1 MNERISDELLA
12 AYLDGNTSPIEN
24 LFVESSISND
34 AEILEASDILSDMTM
49 FSQIDNFNDVF
60 SDFGLSD
67 IFSQPISI
75 ETNTYNEAMDT
86 NGMVPD
92 IQQQYPDSCAI
103 KSQQII
109 LNEFGIDVNE
119 DQLVQFSY
127 EQGWYN
133 ADGTGTAAG
142 DVGNLLE
149 TANIPVTRQE
159 DANVFNLVSEL
170 SQGHKVIVGVDS
182 EELWGNKFMAWLKD
196 FFMGDTPDHAL
207 VVAGIDTSDPNNV
220 MVIVDDPG
228 SGEYHKAYPLD
239 QFMDAWSDAQCYMV
253 STDIPVPDHSAAM
266 ANFDYGQGHI
276 ADVGGMSYADFQI
289 FNDLSYGLPAYS
301 MVEGGYVSPT
311 SSLMDAYFDVAN
323 NNLAFNDIFT
333 DNYMFNDYLNTDVA
347 TQMMQ
352 HTYQDNLNMI
362 NFNDMPNGIDYA
374 DLNSNQAYE
383 DFLHGSIEY
392 FNSIGDFD
400 SALLCQQQLMMVDYC
415 DNYDIDFCSTFFG

>member
-75 ETNTYNEAMDT
+75 ETNTYNEVMDT

-301 MVEGGYVSPT
+301 MVDGGYVSPT

-323 NNLAFNDIFT
+323 NNLAFNDIFS
-333 DNYMFNDYLNTDVA
+333 DNYMFNDYLNTEVA

-383 DFLHGSIEY
+383 DFLHGSIDY

>member
-1 MNERISDELLA
+1 MNEQISDELLA

-24 LFVESSISND
+24 LLVEANLGND
-34 AEILEASDILSDMTM
+34 ASFMEISDIISDMAT
-49 FSQIDNFNDVF
+49 FSQIENYNEDLTDI
-60 SDFGLSD
+60 GLGD
-67 IFSQPISI
+67 IFSQTI
-75 ETNTYNEAMDT
+75 TLDNDTLNEVMDP
-86 NGMVPD
+86 NGIVPD

-127 EQGWYN
+127 EQGWYH
-133 ADGTGTAAG
+133 ADGTGTAAE

-149 TANIPVTRQE
+149 TANIPVTRQD

-182 EELWGNKFMAWLKD
+182 EELWGNKFMAWMKD

-276 ADVGGMSYADFQI
+276 ADVGGMDYADFQI
-289 FNDLSYGLPAYS
+289 FNDISYGLPTYS
-301 MVEGGYVSPT
+301 MIDDGYVSPT

-323 NNLAFNDIFT
+323 NDLAFNDIFS
-333 DNYMFNDYLNTDVA
+333 DNYMFNDYLNTDIA

-352 HTYQDNLNMI
+352 QTYQDNLSMI
-362 NFNDMPNGIDYA
+362 NFDDMPNGMDYA
-374 DLNSNQAYE
+374 NLNSNQDYE
-383 DFLHGSIEY
+383 NFLHGSIDY

-400 SALLCQQQLMMVDYC
+400 SAMLCEQQLMMVDYC
-415 DNYDIDFCSTFFG
+415 DSYDIDFCSTFFG

>member
-24 LFVESSISND
+24 LFVEASLSND
-34 AEILEASDILSDMTM
+34 AGILEASDILSDMTM

-60 SDFGLSD
+60 SDFGLSN
-67 IFSQPISI
+67 IFSQSISI
-75 ETNTYNEAMDT
+75 ETNTYNEVMDT
-86 NGMVPD
+86 NGMIPD

-133 ADGTGTAAG
+133 GDGTGTAAG

-149 TANIPVTRQE
+149 TANIPVNRQE

-182 EELWGNKFMAWLKD
+182 EELWGNKYLAWLKD

-207 VVAGIDTSDPNNV
+207 VVAGIDTSDPDNV

-276 ADVGGMSYADFQI
+276 ANVGGMDYADFQI

-301 MVEGGYVSPT
+301 MVDGGYVSPT

-323 NNLAFNDIFT
+323 NDLAFNDIFS

-362 NFNDMPNGIDYA
+362 NFNDIPNGIDYA

-383 DFLHGSIEY
+383 DFLHGSIDY

-400 SALLCQQQLMMVDYC
+400 SAMLCQQQLMMVDYC

>member
-1 MNERISDELLA
+1 MNEQISDELLA

-24 LFVESSISND
+24 LLVEANLGNN
-34 AEILEASDILSDMTM
+34 ANNMEVSDILSDV
-49 FSQIDNFNDVF
+49 S
-60 SDFGLSD
+60 
-67 IFSQPISI
+67 IFSHIGNYNEFVADIGLDNILTQPLTI
-75 ETNTYNEAMDT
+75 ETNSFNENMDSNVMT
-86 NGMVPD
+86 PD

-127 EQGWYN
+127 EQGWYH
-133 ADGTGTAAG
+133 ADGTGTAAN

-182 EELWGNKFMAWLKD
+182 EELWGDKFSAWLKD

-276 ADVGGMSYADFQI
+276 DQVGGMDYADFQI
-289 FNDLSYGLPAYS
+289 FNDLSCGLPAYS
-301 MVEGGYVSPT
+301 MVDGIQVSPT
-311 SSLMDAYFDVAN
+311 TSLMDAYFDVAN
-323 NNLAFNDIFT
+323 NGLAFDGIFS
-333 DNYMFNDYLNTDVA
+333 DDYMFNDYLNTDVA

-352 HTYQDNLNMI
+352 QTYHDNLSLI
-362 NFNDMPNGIDYA
+362 NFNDMPNGSDYT
-374 DLNSNQAYE
+374 DFSTNQDYQ
-383 DFLHGSIEY
+383 DFLHGSIDY

-400 SALLCQQQLMMVDYC
+400 SAMLCQQQLMMVNYC

>member
-24 LFVESSISND
+24 LFVEASLTND
-34 AEILEASDILSDMTM
+34 AGILEASDILSDMTM
-49 FSQIDNFNDVF
+49 FSQVDNFNDVF
-60 SDFGLSD
+60 SDFGLSN
-67 IFSQPISI
+67 IFSQSISI
-75 ETNTYNEAMDT
+75 ETNTYNEVMDT
-86 NGMVPD
+86 NGMIPD

-276 ADVGGMSYADFQI
+276 ANVGGMDYADFQI

-301 MVEGGYVSPT
+301 MVDGGYVSPT

-323 NNLAFNDIFT
+323 NDLAFNDIFS

-362 NFNDMPNGIDYA
+362 NFNDIPNGIDYA

-383 DFLHGSIEY
+383 DFLHGSIDY

-400 SALLCQQQLMMVDYC
+400 SAMLCQQQLMMVDYC

>member
-1 MNERISDELLA
+1 MNEQISDELLA

-24 LFVESSISND
+24 LLVEANLGNN
-34 AEILEASDILSDMTM
+34 ANNMEVSDILSDV
-49 FSQIDNFNDVF
+49 S
-60 SDFGLSD
+60 
-67 IFSQPISI
+67 IFSHIGNYNEFVADIGLDNILTQPLTI
-75 ETNTYNEAMDT
+75 ETNSFNENMDSNVMT
-86 NGMVPD
+86 PD

-127 EQGWYN
+127 EQGWYH
-133 ADGTGTAAG
+133 ADGTGTAAN

-182 EELWGNKFMAWLKD
+182 EELWGDKFSAWLKD

-276 ADVGGMSYADFQI
+276 DQVGGMDYADFQI
-289 FNDLSYGLPAYS
+289 FNDLSCGLPAYS
-301 MVEGGYVSPT
+301 MVDGIQVSPT
-311 SSLMDAYFDVAN
+311 TSLMDAYFDVAN
-323 NNLAFNDIFT
+323 NGLAFDGIFS
-333 DNYMFNDYLNTDVA
+333 DDYMFNDYLNTDVA

-352 HTYQDNLNMI
+352 QTYHDNLSLI
-362 NFNDMPNGIDYA
+362 NFNDMPNGSDYT
-374 DLNSNQAYE
+374 DFSTNQDYQ
-383 DFLHGSIEY
+383 DFLHGSIDY

-400 SALLCQQQLMMVDYC
+400 SAMLCQQQLMMVDYC

>member
-1 MNERISDELLA
+1 MNEQISDELLA

-24 LFVESSISND
+24 LLVEANLGNN
-34 AEILEASDILSDMTM
+34 ANNMEVSDILSDV
-49 FSQIDNFNDVF
+49 S
-60 SDFGLSD
+60 
-67 IFSQPISI
+67 IFSHIGNYNEFVADIGLDNILTQPLTI
-75 ETNTYNEAMDT
+75 ETNSFNENMDSNVMT
-86 NGMVPD
+86 PD

-127 EQGWYN
+127 EQGWYH
-133 ADGTGTAAG
+133 ADGTGTAAN

-182 EELWGNKFMAWLKD
+182 EELWGDKFSAWLKD

-228 SGEYHKAYPLD
+228 SGEYHKAYPLE

-276 ADVGGMSYADFQI
+276 DQVGGMDYADFQI
-289 FNDLSYGLPAYS
+289 FNDLSCGLPAYS
-301 MVEGGYVSPT
+301 MVDGIQVSPT
-311 SSLMDAYFDVAN
+311 TSLMDAYFDVAN
-323 NNLAFNDIFT
+323 NGLAFDGIFS
-333 DNYMFNDYLNTDVA
+333 DDYMFNDYLNTDVA

-352 HTYQDNLNMI
+352 QTYHDNLSLI
-362 NFNDMPNGIDYA
+362 NFNDMPNGSDYT
-374 DLNSNQAYE
+374 DFSTNQDYQ
-383 DFLHGSIEY
+383 DFLHGSIDY

-400 SALLCQQQLMMVDYC
+400 SAMLCQQQLMMVDYC

>member
-1 MNERISDELLA
+1 MNDRISDELLA

-24 LFVESSISND
+24 LFVESSLSND
-34 AEILEASDILSDMTM
+34 AGLLEASDILSDMTM

-75 ETNTYNEAMDT
+75 ETNTYNEVMDA

-266 ANFDYGQGHI
+266 TNFDYGQGHI

-301 MVEGGYVSPT
+301 MVDGGYVSPT

-323 NNLAFNDIFT
+323 NSLAFNDIFG
-333 DNYMFNDYLNTDVA
+333 DNYMFNDYLNTEVA

-383 DFLHGSIEY
+383 DFLHGSIDY

>member
-24 LFVESSISND
+24 LFVESCISND

-75 ETNTYNEAMDT
+75 ETNTYNEVMDT

-301 MVEGGYVSPT
+301 MVDGGYVSPT

-323 NNLAFNDIFT
+323 NNLAFNDIFS
-333 DNYMFNDYLNTDVA
+333 DNYMFNDYLNTEVA

-383 DFLHGSIEY
+383 DFLHGSIDY

>member
-24 LFVESSISND
+24 LYVESSISND

-60 SDFGLSD
+60 LDFGFSD

-75 ETNTYNEAMDT
+75 ETNTYNEAMDS

-119 DQLVQFSY
+119 DQLVKFSY

-253 STDIPVPDHSAAM
+253 STDIPVPDYSAAM

-276 ADVGGMSYADFQI
+276 ADVGGMNYADFQI

-301 MVEGGYVSPT
+301 MVDGGYVSPT
-311 SSLMDAYFDVAN
+311 SSLMDAYFDMAN
-323 NNLAFNDIFT
+323 NNLAFNDIFS
-333 DNYMFNDYLNTDVA
+333 DNYMFNDYLNTEVA

-374 DLNSNQAYE
+374 DLSSNQAYE
-383 DFLHGSIEY
+383 DFLHGSIDY

>member
-24 LFVESSISND
+24 LFVESSIRND

-49 FSQIDNFNDVF
+49 FSQIDSFNDVF

-75 ETNTYNEAMDT
+75 ETDTYNEVMDT

-301 MVEGGYVSPT
+301 MVDGGYVSPT

-323 NNLAFNDIFT
+323 SNLVFNDIFT
-333 DNYMFNDYLNTDVA
+333 DNYMFNDYLNTEVA

-362 NFNDMPNGIDYA
+362 NFNDMPNGIDYV

>member
-1 MNERISDELLA
+1 MNEQISDELLA

-24 LFVESSISND
+24 LLVEANLGND
-34 AEILEASDILSDMTM
+34 ASFMEVSDIISDMAT
-49 FSQIDNFNDVF
+49 FSQIENYNEDLTDI
-60 SDFGLSD
+60 GLGD
-67 IFSQPISI
+67 IFSQTI
-75 ETNTYNEAMDT
+75 TLDNDTLNEAMDP
-86 NGMVPD
+86 NGIVPD

-127 EQGWYN
+127 EQGWYH
-133 ADGTGTAAG
+133 ADGTGTAAE

-149 TANIPVTRQE
+149 TANIPVTRQD

-182 EELWGNKFMAWLKD
+182 EELWGNKFMAWMKD

-266 ANFDYGQGHI
+266 ANFDYSQGHI
-276 ADVGGMSYADFQI
+276 ADVGGMDYADFQI

-301 MVEGGYVSPT
+301 MIDDGYVSPT

-323 NNLAFNDIFT
+323 NDLAFNDIFS
-333 DNYMFNDYLNTDVA
+333 DNYMFNDYLNTDIA

-352 HTYQDNLNMI
+352 QTYQDNLSMI
-362 NFNDMPNGIDYA
+362 NFDDMPNGMDYA
-374 DLNSNQAYE
+374 NLNSNQDYE
-383 DFLHGSIEY
+383 DFLHGSIDY

-400 SALLCQQQLMMVDYC
+400 SAMLCEQQLMMVDYC

>member
-1 MNERISDELLA
+1 MNERISDELFA

-24 LFVESSISND
+24 LFVESSLSND
-34 AEILEASDILSDMTM
+34 AGILEASDILSDMTM

-75 ETNTYNEAMDT
+75 ETNSYNEVMDT

-266 ANFDYGQGHI
+266 TNFDYGQGHI

-301 MVEGGYVSPT
+301 MVDGGYVSPT

-323 NNLAFNDIFT
+323 DNLAFNDIFT
-333 DNYMFNDYLNTDVA
+333 DNYMFNDYLNTEVA

-383 DFLHGSIEY
+383 DFLHGSIDY

-400 SALLCQQQLMMVDYC
+400 SAMLCQQQLMMVDYC

>member
-24 LFVESSISND
+24 LFVEASLNND
-34 AEILEASDILSDMTM
+34 AGILEASDILSDMTM

-67 IFSQPISI
+67 IFSQSISI
-75 ETNTYNEAMDT
+75 ETNTYNEVMDT
-86 NGMVPD
+86 NGMIPD

-253 STDIPVPDHSAAM
+253 STDIPVPDHSASM

-276 ADVGGMSYADFQI
+276 ADIGGMSYADFQI

-301 MVEGGYVSPT
+301 IVDGGYVSPT

-323 NNLAFNDIFT
+323 NDLAFNDIFS

-383 DFLHGSIEY
+383 DFLHGSIDY

-400 SALLCQQQLMMVDYC
+400 SAMLCQQQLMTVDYC

>member
-1 MNERISDELLA
+1 MNEKISDELLA
-12 AYLDGNTSPIEN
+12 AYLDGNTSAIEN
-24 LFVESSISND
+24 LLVEANLGTD
-34 AEILEASDILSDMTM
+34 ANNMEVSDILSDISA
-49 FSQIDNFNDVF
+49 FSLIDNYNEFMTDL
-60 SDFGLSD
+60 GLGD
-67 IFSQPISI
+67 AFSQPITI
-75 ETNTYNEAMDT
+75 ETNTIDEVMDP

-127 EQGWYN
+127 EQGWYH
-133 ADGTGTAAG
+133 ADGSGTAAE

-149 TANIPVTRQE
+149 AAKIPVTRQD

-182 EELWGNKFMAWLKD
+182 EELWGNKFTAWMKD

-207 VVAGIDTSDPNNV
+207 VVAGIDTSDPDNV

-253 STDIPVPDHSAAM
+253 STDIPVPDHSPTM

-276 ADVGGMSYADFQI
+276 AEVGGMDYADFQI
-289 FNDLSYGLPAYS
+289 FNDLSYGLSAYS
-301 MVEGGYVSPT
+301 IVDGVQVYPT
-311 SSLMDAYFDVAN
+311 SSLMDAYFDMAN
-323 NNLAFNDIFT
+323 NGLAFDGIFSNDYI
-333 DNYMFNDYLNTDVA
+333 FNDFLNTNIA

-352 HTYQDNLNMI
+352 QTYQNNLGLI
-362 NFNDMPNGIDYA
+362 NFNEMPNGLDYSSID
-374 DLNSNQAYE
+374 SNESYE
-383 DFLHGSIEY
+383 DFLHGSIDY

-400 SALLCQQQLMMVDYC
+400 SAILCQQQLMMVDYC

>member
-1 MNERISDELLA
+1 MKEQISDELLA
-12 AYLDGNTSPIEN
+12 AYLDGNTSSIEN
-24 LFVESSISND
+24 LIVESNLGND
-34 AEILEASDILSDMTM
+34 VGFMEVSDIMSDITM
-49 FSQIDNFNDVF
+49 FSQVDNYNGFMADL
-60 SDFGLSD
+60 GLGD
-67 IFSQPISI
+67 IFSQPITI
-75 ETNTYNEAMDT
+75 ETNTFNETMDP

-127 EQGWYN
+127 EQGWYH
-133 ADGTGTAAG
+133 ADGTGTSAE

-149 TANIPVTRQE
+149 TANIPVTRQD

-182 EELWGNKFMAWLKD
+182 EELWGNKFMAWMKD

-207 VVAGIDTSDPNNV
+207 VVAGIDTSDPDNV

-276 ADVGGMSYADFQI
+276 PSVAGMDYADFQI

-301 MVEGGYVSPT
+301 MVDGVQVSPT

-323 NNLAFNDIFT
+323 NDLAFNDVFS
-333 DNYMFNDYLNTDVA
+333 DNYMFNEYLNTDIA

-352 HTYQDNLNMI
+352 QTYQDNLNLI
-362 NFNDMPNGIDYA
+362 NFDEIPDGMGYA
-374 DLNSNQAYE
+374 DINTNQGYE
-383 DFLHGSIEY
+383 DFLHSSIDY
-392 FNSIGDFD
+392 FNSVGDFD
-400 SALLCQQQLMMVDYC
+400 SAMLCEQQLMMVDYC

>member
-1 MNERISDELLA
+1 MNEQISDELLA

-24 LFVESSISND
+24 LLVEANLGND
-34 AEILEASDILSDMTM
+34 ASFMEISDIISDMAT
-49 FSQIDNFNDVF
+49 FSQIENYNEDLTDI
-60 SDFGLSD
+60 GLGD
-67 IFSQPISI
+67 IFSQTI
-75 ETNTYNEAMDT
+75 TLDNDTYNEVMDP
-86 NGMVPD
+86 NGIVPD

-127 EQGWYN
+127 EQGWYH
-133 ADGTGTAAG
+133 ADGTGTAAE

-149 TANIPVTRQE
+149 TANIPVTRQD

-182 EELWGNKFMAWLKD
+182 EELWGNKFMAWMKD

-276 ADVGGMSYADFQI
+276 ADVGGMDYADFQI

-301 MVEGGYVSPT
+301 MIDDGYVSPT

-323 NNLAFNDIFT
+323 NDLAFNDIFS
-333 DNYMFNDYLNTDVA
+333 DNYMFNDYLNTDIA

-352 HTYQDNLNMI
+352 QTYQDNLSMI
-362 NFNDMPNGIDYA
+362 NFDDMPNGMDYA
-374 DLNSNQAYE
+374 NLNSNQDYE
-383 DFLHGSIEY
+383 NFLHGSIDY

-400 SALLCQQQLMMVDYC
+400 SAMLCEQQLMMVDYC
-415 DNYDIDFCSTFFG
+415 DSYDIDFCSTFFG

>member
-1 MNERISDELLA
+1 MNEQISDELLA

-24 LFVESSISND
+24 LLVEANLGNN
-34 AEILEASDILSDMTM
+34 ANNMEVSDILSDV
-49 FSQIDNFNDVF
+49 S
-60 SDFGLSD
+60 
-67 IFSQPISI
+67 IFSHIGNYNEFVADIGLDNILTQPLTI
-75 ETNTYNEAMDT
+75 ETNSFNENMDSNVMT
-86 NGMVPD
+86 PD

-127 EQGWYN
+127 EQGWYH
-133 ADGTGTAAG
+133 ADGTGTAAN

-182 EELWGNKFMAWLKD
+182 EELWGDKFSAWLKD

-253 STDIPVPDHSAAM
+253 STDIPVPDHSAVM

-276 ADVGGMSYADFQI
+276 DQVGGMDYADFQI
-289 FNDLSYGLPAYS
+289 FNDLSCGLPAYS
-301 MVEGGYVSPT
+301 MVDGIQVSPT
-311 SSLMDAYFDVAN
+311 TSLMDAYFDVAN
-323 NNLAFNDIFT
+323 NGLAFDGIFS
-333 DNYMFNDYLNTDVA
+333 DDYMFNDYLNTDVA

-352 HTYQDNLNMI
+352 QTYHDNLSLI
-362 NFNDMPNGIDYA
+362 NFNDMPNGSDYT
-374 DLNSNQAYE
+374 DFSTNQDYQ
-383 DFLHGSIEY
+383 DFLHGSIDY

-400 SALLCQQQLMMVDYC
+400 SAMLCQQQLMMVDYC

>member
-1 MNERISDELLA
+1 MNEQISDELLA
-12 AYLDGNTSPIEN
+12 AYLDGNTSSIEN
-24 LFVESSISND
+24 LLVEANLEND
-34 AEILEASDILSDMTM
+34 ASFMEVSDIISDMAT
-49 FSQIDNFNDVF
+49 FSQMDNYNEDLT
-60 SDFGLSD
+60 DIGLGD
-67 IFSQPISI
+67 IFSQTITL
-75 ETNTYNEAMDT
+75 ENDTLNEAMDP

-127 EQGWYN
+127 EQGWYH
-133 ADGTGTAAG
+133 ADGTGTAAE

-149 TANIPVTRQE
+149 TANIPVTRQD

-182 EELWGNKFMAWLKD
+182 EELWGNKFMAWMKD

-220 MVIVDDPG
+220 MVIVDDHG

-276 ADVGGMSYADFQI
+276 ADVGGMDYADFQI

-301 MVEGGYVSPT
+301 MIDDGYVSPT

-323 NNLAFNDIFT
+323 NDLAFNDIFS
-333 DNYMFNDYLNTDVA
+333 DNYMFNDYLNTDIA

-352 HTYQDNLNMI
+352 QTYQDNLSMI
-362 NFNDMPNGIDYA
+362 NFDDMPNGMDYA
-374 DLNSNQAYE
+374 NLNSNQDYE
-383 DFLHGSIEY
+383 NFLHGSIDY

-400 SALLCQQQLMMVDYC
+400 SAMLCEQQLMMVDYC
-415 DNYDIDFCSTFFG
+415 DSYDIDFCSTFFG

>member
-1 MNERISDELLA
+1 MKEQISDEFLA
-12 AYLDGNTSPIEN
+12 AYLDGNTSSIEN
-24 LFVESSISND
+24 LIVESNLGND
-34 AEILEASDILSDMTM
+34 ASFMEVSDIMSDMTI
-49 FSQIDNFNDVF
+49 FSQEDNYNGFL
-60 SDFGLSD
+60 SDLGLGD
-67 IFSQPISI
+67 IFSQPITI
-75 ETNTYNEAMDT
+75 ETNTFNETMDP

-127 EQGWYN
+127 EQGWYH
-133 ADGTGTAAG
+133 ADGTGTSAE

-149 TANIPVTRQE
+149 TANIPVTRQD

-182 EELWGNKFMAWLKD
+182 EELWGNKFMAWMKD

-276 ADVGGMSYADFQI
+276 AEVGGMDYADFQI

-301 MVEGGYVSPT
+301 MIDGGYVSPT

-323 NNLAFNDIFT
+323 NNLAFNDIFS
-333 DNYMFNDYLNTDVA
+333 DNYMFNDYLNTDIA

-352 HTYQDNLNMI
+352 QTYQDNLSMI
-362 NFNDMPNGIDYA
+362 NFDDMPNGIDYA
-374 DLNSNQAYE
+374 NLDSNQDYE
-383 DFLHGSIEY
+383 NFLHSSIDY
-392 FNSIGDFD
+392 FNSIGDLD
-400 SALLCQQQLMMVDYC
+400 SAMLCEQQLMMVDYC

>member
-1 MNERISDELLA
+1 MNEQISDELLA

-24 LFVESSISND
+24 LLVEANLGND
-34 AEILEASDILSDMTM
+34 ASFMEISDIISDMAT
-49 FSQIDNFNDVF
+49 FSQIENYNEDLTDI
-60 SDFGLSD
+60 GLGD
-67 IFSQPISI
+67 IFSQTI
-75 ETNTYNEAMDT
+75 TLDNDTLNEVMDP
-86 NGMVPD
+86 NGIVPD

-127 EQGWYN
+127 EQGWYH
-133 ADGTGTAAG
+133 ADGTGTAAE

-149 TANIPVTRQE
+149 TANIPVTRQD

-182 EELWGNKFMAWLKD
+182 EELWGNKFMAWMKD

-276 ADVGGMSYADFQI
+276 ADVGGMDYADFQI
-289 FNDLSYGLPAYS
+289 FNDISYGLPAYS
-301 MVEGGYVSPT
+301 MIDDGYVSPT

-323 NNLAFNDIFT
+323 NDLAFNDIFS
-333 DNYMFNDYLNTDVA
+333 DNYMFNDYLNTDIA

-352 HTYQDNLNMI
+352 QTYQDNLS
-362 NFNDMPNGIDYA
+362 DMPNGMDYA
-374 DLNSNQAYE
+374 NLNSNQDYE
-383 DFLHGSIEY
+383 NFLHGSIDY

-400 SALLCQQQLMMVDYC
+400 SAMLCEQQLMMVDYC
-415 DNYDIDFCSTFFG
+415 DSYDIDFCSTFFG

>member
-1 MNERISDELLA
+1 MKEEISDELLA

-24 LFVESSISND
+24 LIVESSFGND
-34 AEILEASDILSDMTM
+34 ASILEANDILSDYNM
-49 FSQIDNFNDVF
+49 FSGIDGIENLLPDFGLTDLFSQSISLETNNFND
-60 SDFGLSD
+60 
-67 IFSQPISI
+67 
-75 ETNTYNEAMDT
+75 AMDT

-127 EQGWYN
+127 EQGWYH
-133 ADGTGTAAG
+133 ADGTGTAAE

-149 TANIPVTRQE
+149 TANIPVTRQD

-207 VVAGIDTSDPNNV
+207 VVAGIDTSDPDNV

-266 ANFDYGQGHI
+266 ANFDYGQGHLTDI
-276 ADVGGMSYADFQI
+276 GGMDYADFQI
-289 FNDLSYGLPAYS
+289 FNDLSYGLPTYS
-301 MVEGGYVSPT
+301 MIDGGYVSPM

-323 NNLAFNDIFT
+323 NDLAFNDIFS
-333 DNYMFNDYLNTDVA
+333 DNYMFNDYLNTDIA

-352 HTYQDNLNMI
+352 QTYVDNLNNI
-362 NFNDMPNGIDYA
+362 NFNEIPNGLDY
-374 DLNSNQAYE
+374 SGITTNQDYE
-383 DFLHGSIEY
+383 SFLHGSIDY

-400 SALLCQQQLMMVDYC
+400 SAMLCEQQLMMVDYC

>member
-1 MNERISDELLA
+1 MKEQISDELLA
-12 AYLDGNTSPIEN
+12 AYLDGNTSSIEN
-24 LFVESSISND
+24 LLVEANLEND
-34 AEILEASDILSDMTM
+34 ASFMEVSDIISDMAT
-49 FSQIDNFNDVF
+49 FSQMDNYNEDLT
-60 SDFGLSD
+60 DIGLGD
-67 IFSQPISI
+67 IFSQTITL
-75 ETNTYNEAMDT
+75 ENDTLNEAMDP

-127 EQGWYN
+127 EQGWYH
-133 ADGTGTAAG
+133 ADGTGTAAE

-149 TANIPVTRQE
+149 TANIPVTRQD

-182 EELWGNKFMAWLKD
+182 EELWGNKFMAWMKD

-276 ADVGGMSYADFQI
+276 ADVGGMDYADFQI
-289 FNDLSYGLPAYS
+289 FNDLSYGLPVYS
-301 MVEGGYVSPT
+301 MIDDGYVSPT

-323 NNLAFNDIFT
+323 NDLAFNDIFS
-333 DNYMFNDYLNTDVA
+333 DNYMFNDYLNTDIA

-352 HTYQDNLNMI
+352 QTYQDNLSMI
-362 NFNDMPNGIDYA
+362 NFDDMPNGMDYA
-374 DLNSNQAYE
+374 NLNSNQDYE
-383 DFLHGSIEY
+383 NFLHGSIDY

-400 SALLCQQQLMMVDYC
+400 SAMLCEQQLMMVDYC
-415 DNYDIDFCSTFFG
+415 DSYDIDFCSTFFG

>member
-24 LFVESSISND
+24 LFVESCISND

-49 FSQIDNFNDVF
+49 FSQIDNFSDVF

-75 ETNTYNEAMDT
+75 ETNTYNEVMDT

-289 FNDLSYGLPAYS
+289 FNDLSYGLPPYS
-301 MVEGGYVSPT
+301 MVDGGYVSPT

-323 NNLAFNDIFT
+323 NNLAFNDIFS
-333 DNYMFNDYLNTDVA
+333 DNYMFNDYLNTEVA

-374 DLNSNQAYE
+374 ELNSNQAYE
-383 DFLHGSIEY
+383 DFLHGSIDY

>member
-24 LFVESSISND
+24 LFVEGSLSSD
-34 AEILEASDILSDMTM
+34 AGILEASDILSDMTM

-75 ETNTYNEAMDT
+75 ETNTYNEVMDT
-86 NGMVPD
+86 NEMVPD

-289 FNDLSYGLPAYS
+289 FNDLSYGLPTYS
-301 MVEGGYVSPT
+301 MVDGGYVSPT
-311 SSLMDAYFDVAN
+311 SSLMDAYFDVTN

-333 DNYMFNDYLNTDVA
+333 DNYMFNDYLNTEVA

-400 SALLCQQQLMMVDYC
+400 SALLCQQQLMMIDYC

>member
-24 LFVESSISND
+24 LFVEASLSND
-34 AEILEASDILSDMTM
+34 AGILEASDILSDMTM

-60 SDFGLSD
+60 SDFGLSN
-67 IFSQPISI
+67 IFSQSISI
-75 ETNTYNEAMDT
+75 ETNTYNEVMDT
-86 NGMVPD
+86 NGMIPD

-276 ADVGGMSYADFQI
+276 ANVGGMDYADFQI

-301 MVEGGYVSPT
+301 MVDGGYVSPT

-323 NNLAFNDIFT
+323 NDLAFNDIFS

-362 NFNDMPNGIDYA
+362 NFNDIPNGIDYA

-383 DFLHGSIEY
+383 DFLHGSIDY

-400 SALLCQQQLMMVDYC
+400 SAMLCQQQLMMVDYC

>member
-1 MNERISDELLA
+1 MNEKISDELLA
-12 AYLDGNTSPIEN
+12 AYLDGNTSAIEN
-24 LFVESSISND
+24 LLVEANLGTD
-34 AEILEASDILSDMTM
+34 ANNMEVSDILSDISA
-49 FSQIDNFNDVF
+49 FSLIDNYNEFMTDL
-60 SDFGLSD
+60 GLGD
-67 IFSQPISI
+67 AFSQPITI
-75 ETNTYNEAMDT
+75 ETNTIDEVMDP

-127 EQGWYN
+127 EQGWYH
-133 ADGTGTAAG
+133 ADGSGTAAE

-149 TANIPVTRQE
+149 AAKIPVTRQD

-182 EELWGNKFMAWLKD
+182 EELWGNKFTAWMKD

-207 VVAGIDTSDPNNV
+207 VVAGIDTSDPDNV

-228 SGEYHKAYPLD
+228 SGEYHKAYPLE

-253 STDIPVPDHSAAM
+253 STDIPVPDHSPTM

-276 ADVGGMSYADFQI
+276 AEVGGMDYADFQI
-289 FNDLSYGLPAYS
+289 FNDLSYGLSAYS
-301 MVEGGYVSPT
+301 IVDGVQVYPT
-311 SSLMDAYFDVAN
+311 SSLMDAYFDMAN
-323 NNLAFNDIFT
+323 NGLAFDGIFSNDYI
-333 DNYMFNDYLNTDVA
+333 FNDFLNTNIA

-352 HTYQDNLNMI
+352 QTYQNNLGLI
-362 NFNDMPNGIDYA
+362 NFNEMPNGLDYSSID
-374 DLNSNQAYE
+374 SNESYE
-383 DFLHGSIEY
+383 DFLHGSIDY

-400 SALLCQQQLMMVDYC
+400 SAILCQQQLMMVDYC

>member
-24 LFVESSISND
+24 LFVEASLSND
-34 AEILEASDILSDMTM
+34 AGILEASDILSDMTM
-49 FSQIDNFNDVF
+49 FSQIENFNGVF
-60 SDFGLSD
+60 SDFGLND

-75 ETNTYNEAMDT
+75 ETNTYNEVMDT
-86 NGMVPD
+86 NGMIPD

-207 VVAGIDTSDPNNV
+207 VVAGIDTRDPNNV

-301 MVEGGYVSPT
+301 MVDGGYVSPT
-311 SSLMDAYFDVAN
+311 SSLLDAYFDVAN
-323 NNLAFNDIFT
+323 NNLVFNDIFS
-333 DNYMFNDYLNTDVA
+333 DNYMFNDYLNTEVA

-383 DFLHGSIEY
+383 DFLHGSIDY